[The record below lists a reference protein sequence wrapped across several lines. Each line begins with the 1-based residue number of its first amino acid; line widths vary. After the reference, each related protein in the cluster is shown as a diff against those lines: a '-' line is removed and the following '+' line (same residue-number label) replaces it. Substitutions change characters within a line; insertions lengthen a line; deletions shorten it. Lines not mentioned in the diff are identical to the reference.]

1 MISDLLIWCGLGS
14 LVTEAAR
21 ARADY
26 FAADHAATKLWKTFT
41 RSHMPAERADIL
53 RAIAD
58 LGQRMAEV
66 HLVAFGPDPIDEED
80 GRDLADSIVLSGRLL
95 EIMSNTEYSVARGRG
110 RYSEVLDDLALASG
124 SRHSPAGDRARD
136 VLDALSTTPV
146 AADRGRL
153 TLVFYDEV
161 VDQVGGQAAEVLA
174 AIAAAY
180 FPAGRAQPQGGL
192 RPGVEDQREHRQR
205 RAGAEVADADLRRV
219 AEPARPPAAELPRV
233 RRPAHR
239 DPRRV
244 RPVRVAP
251 GGRRG

>member
-1 MISDLLIWCGLGS
+1 MISDLLIRCGLGS
-14 LVTEAAR
+14 LVTEDAR

-26 FAADHAATKLWKTFT
+26 FAADHAAAKLWKTFT

-53 RAIAD
+53 LEIAD

-66 HLVAFGPDPIDEED
+66 HLIGFGPDPIEEED
-80 GRDLADSIVLSGRLL
+80 DRDLADSIALSGRLL

-110 RYSEVLDDLALASG
+110 RYGEVTVDELSLAPR
-124 SRHSPAGDRARD
+124 SRHSPDDHRARG
-136 VLDALSTTPV
+136 VLDALSITPV

-180 FPAGRAQPQGGL
+180 FLLAGHSRKDAYALVWQTSENTGNGAQEE
-192 RPGVEDQREHRQR
+192 R
-205 RAGAEVADADLRRV
+205 
-219 AEPARPPAAELPRV
+219 
-233 RRPAHR
+233 
-239 DPRRV
+239 
-244 RPVRVAP
+244 
-251 GGRRG
+251 

>member
-1 MISDLLIWCGLGS
+1 MISDLLIRCGLGS

-26 FAADHAATKLWKTFT
+26 FAADRAAAKLWKTFT

-53 RAIAD
+53 REIAA

-66 HLVAFGPDPIDEED
+66 HLTGFGRDPIDEED
-80 GRDLADSIVLSGRLL
+80 GRDLADSIALSGRLL

-110 RYSEVLDDLALASG
+110 RYGEVMTDELSLAPIG
-124 SRHSPAGDRARD
+124 RHSPDDHCTRD

-146 AADRGRL
+146 ATDRGRL

-180 FPAGRAQPQGGL
+180 FLLSGRSHKAAYALVWQTSENTGNGAQEK
-192 RPGVEDQREHRQR
+192 R
-205 RAGAEVADADLRRV
+205 
-219 AEPARPPAAELPRV
+219 
-233 RRPAHR
+233 
-239 DPRRV
+239 
-244 RPVRVAP
+244 
-251 GGRRG
+251 